1 MSNQSNLPEER
12 FWQLL
17 SKKLCNEA
25 SEAELEEYKSL
36 LITHTAWQLHADMLT
51 QMWRQQNSDFP
62 SAAGGAEAAYIKH
75 LVKNKDI
82 LFSKNN
88 QTAEAAVEE
97 VISLDENYQEPGK
110 HFSSNWKMVT
120 AILLVVAATG
130 WFLLSNNKE
139 TKPSP
144 ENELATSSVV
154 TKNGNRTKMVLPDGS
169 QVWLNV
175 GSRLDYKDKEYNKT
189 IREVSLIGEAYFDV
203 VKDKEKPFIIHTA
216 KINIKVLGT
225 AFNVKSYPE
234 EKVTETSLI
243 RGSVEITVNN
253 RPTEKYILKPSEKL
267 VIANDEKAIDKP
279 TRIGKSIVKPNPVQE
294 PIVAI
299 RRVSYLPTDSTVIET
314 SWLENKFIFRSE
326 DFEELAKRLERW
338 YGVTIRFENEQI
350 NKTKFTGIFERETIE
365 QALEALKMT
374 AAFKYKMNKN
384 DIIIY

>member
-1 MSNQSNLPEER
+1 MNNQSNLPEDR

-25 SEAELEEYKSL
+25 TVAELEEYDSL
-36 LITHTAWQLHADMLT
+36 LSMNTAWQLQADMLT
-51 QMWRQQNSDFP
+51 QMWRQQNSGFP
-62 SAAGGAEAAYIKH
+62 SDEADAAYIKH
-75 LVKNKDI
+75 LVNNKGI
-82 LFSKNN
+82 LFSNSN
-88 QTAEAAVEE
+88 QTDEAPVGGG
-97 VISLDENYQEPGK
+97 ISLNENYNQHRK
-110 HFSSNWKMVT
+110 YLAINWKWGT
-120 AILLVVAATG
+120 AILLLVAATS
-130 WFLLSNNKE
+130 WFTLSSKKE

-144 ENELATSSVV
+144 ENELATSSVA

-169 QVWLNV
+169 QVWLNA

-234 EKVTETSLI
+234 EKLTETSLI
-243 RGSVEITVNN
+243 HGSVEVTLNN

-267 VIANDEKAIDKP
+267 VIANEEKVIDKP
-279 TRIGKSIVKPNPVQE
+279 VKIGKSVVKVNPVQE

-299 RRVSYLPTDSTVIET
+299 HRLSYLPADSTIIET

-326 DFEELAKRLERW
+326 EFETLAKRLERW
-338 YGVTIRFENEQI
+338 YGVTIRFEKDQI
-350 NKTKFTGIFERETIE
+350 TKEKFTGIFERETIE
-365 QALEALKMT
+365 QALGALKMT

-384 DIIIY
+384 EIIIY